1 MHKSRLLLPS
11 GEQGDFI
18 LQLFQFIPQP
28 FDFIFHQL
36 SRQVGPVLIPLF
48 DGFHQGIE
56 KTSTG
61 NYPFPVRAMAL
72 EALKTDISYPDV
84 LPSGFGFPGKVDILQ
99 DTFAIQ
105 GFLLSQVYP
114 RAKGGFFGPGHRDLL
129 RDLI

>member
-1 MHKSRLLLPS
+1 MTVGNLPPPAEFYLQWPVIFQEVEVHEPGLLLSPR
-11 GEQGDFI
+11 EQGYLL

-36 SRQVGPVLIPLF
+36 SRQVGPILVPLF
-48 DGFHQGIE
+48 GEFHQGIE

-72 EALKTDISYPDV
+72 EALETDISYPDI

-99 DTFAIQ
+99 DTFAI
-105 GFLLSQVYP
+105 
-114 RAKGGFFGPGHRDLL
+114 
-129 RDLI
+129 